1 MTIFKKLDNLHIR
14 IYIKLGKRILTNPKN
29 QQSARQKPYLNGTI
43 LNYLFL
49 SALLITVNSFSQKIQ
64 VDAGESPEYYKNI
77 ISLYAP
83 TEDAFIALQY
93 LAGTSINNKDWKKA
107 IKFYEDYKQKFPN
120 MSDRIDKIL
129 EMLKA
134 PETGIKIY
142 NIGGNINSLGREYSP
157 VITPDMK
164 KIYFTGRDRDDNI
177 GGEDVFISF
186 YTNNRWQISI
196 PLSSKINT
204 ESNEYVSSISADG
217 NTLVLFGNYIN
228 VLGRGDIFYSEK
240 TKNGYSKVEQY
251 PEPINSKYW
260 DADAYLTADGKAIIF
275 SSERPGGTGEYY
287 PKGSYHHGM
296 YWGNTDLYVVLKEAD
311 GSWSKTAIN
320 LGPAINT
327 MYTERTPFLHP
338 DGKTLYFSSDGHTG
352 LGKSDVFKSVRLSDT
367 SWTEWSVPVN
377 LGKEINTA
385 EEDWGYKISTDGK
398 HAYFSTIAD
407 MGFGEEDIYYVDL
420 PEEVQPESDVVT
432 INGKVLDENGN
443 PVEATIRW
451 EDVEAQREVGVAKT
465 DPVTGE
471 YFIALPTGR
480 YYAYYA
486 DVKGY
491 YSIVNYLDL
500 TAAKAFEQVETN
512 MSVISI
518 EELKRSGKAIKIEN
532 IFFDSGK
539 WDLKEES
546 FEALNLLYRFM
557 HANPEVLVEINAH
570 TDNVGSDD
578 FNQHLSEKRAGS
590 VVEYLIKKG
599 VDPSKLVPQGFG
611 ESQPVADNATE
622 EGRALNRR
630 VEFRLRK

>member
-1 MTIFKKLDNLHIR
+1 M
-14 IYIKLGKRILTNPKN
+14 
-29 QQSARQKPYLNGTI
+29 YLVCLI
-43 LNYLFL
+43 AIPLFL
-49 SALLITVNSFSQKIQ
+49 LTSTTSYSQKIQ

-77 ISLYAP
+77 VTLYAP
-83 TEDAFIALQY
+83 SEDAFIALQY
-93 LAGTSINNKDWKKA
+93 LAGKYVNERDWKKA
-107 IKFYEDYKQKFPN
+107 VKVYEDYKARFPN
-120 MSDRIDKIL
+120 MQERIDNIIAIL
-129 EMLKA
+129 NA
-134 PETGIKIY
+134 PDKQIKLY
-142 NIGGNINSLGREYSP
+142 NMGGNINSLGKEYSP
-157 VITPDMK
+157 VISPDMK

-177 GGEDVFISF
+177 GGEDVFVSF
-186 YTNNRWQISI
+186 YTNNRWVISI

-204 ESNEYVSSISADG
+204 ESNEYISSISADG
-217 NTLVLFGNYIN
+217 NTLVLFGNYLN
-228 VLGRGDIFYSEK
+228 ALGRGDNFYTEK
-240 TKNGYSKVEQY
+240 TKFGFSEVKQF
-251 PEPINSKYW
+251 PEPINSKWW

-275 SSERPGGTGEYY
+275 SSERPGGTGEYK
-287 PKGSYHHGM
+287 PKGDYHHGM
-296 YWGNTDLYVVLKEAD
+296 YWGNTDLYVVTKEAD

-320 LGPAINT
+320 LGPIINT
-327 MYTERTPFLHP
+327 PYTERTPFLHP

-352 LGKSDVFKSVRLSDT
+352 LGKSDVFKVVRLNDT
-367 SWTEWSVPVN
+367 SWTEWSAPVN

-398 HAYFSTIAD
+398 HAYFSTIND
-407 MGFGEEDIYYVDL
+407 MGFGEEDIYFVEL
-420 PEEVQPESDVVT
+420 PEEVQPVSDVVT

-451 EDVEAQREVGVAKT
+451 EDVEAKREIGVAKT

-500 TAAKAFEQVETN
+500 TAAKAFEQVQTD

-518 EELKRSGKAIKIEN
+518 EELKNSGKAIKIEN

-546 FEALNLLYRFM
+546 HEALNLLYRFM
-557 HANPEVLVEINAH
+557 HANPDVLVEINAH
-570 TDNVGSDD
+570 TDNLGSDQ
-578 FNQHLSEKRAGS
+578 FNQELSGKRAAS
-590 VVEYLIKKG
+590 VVEYLIQIG
-599 VDPSKLVPQGFG
+599 LESNRLLPQGFG
-611 ESQPVADNATE
+611 ESQPVADNNTE

-630 VEFRLRK
+630 VEFRIRK